1 MHWSRLLI
9 LSYWLFDNTKKDK
22 MKTLLYKFSFE
33 TTMTTVMYLRPY
45 IPNCSI
51 YTISG
56 WNEFPCCI
64 HNYSYL
70 LLPELPSHARPGN
83 GVARSLF
90 KDRLFITITTHSLC
104 SWMCICIYIYSDHTH
119 SLKLINDPWPPWPS
133 ILCSLHTTIF
143 IECLS
148 PV

>member
-1 MHWSRLLI
+1 
-9 LSYWLFDNTKKDK
+9 

-90 KDRLFITITTHSLC
+90 KDRLFITITTIITIRVITGGTYVML
-104 SWMCICIYIYSDHTH
+104 MCVCTDVKFVDVVRA
-119 SLKLINDPWPPWPS
+119 LLAR
-133 ILCSLHTTIF
+133 ILYKSAL
-143 IECLS
+143 
-148 PV
+148 